1 MQNSWSRKK
10 AIKPQKENTSWL
22 LLVWLRQVLMGVLQK
37 ERTAPKHGTE
47 TSCFCWW
54 QRPWCLFTKIWAVCS
69 SSKVTETHLGI
80 SALLLGQVL
89 EVYYWLSE
97 KAATDYDRFKLVLIK
112 RYVLTED
119 GYRQRFRASKSEVD
133 ENPEQF
139 IVQLDTYLLWCLELL
154 ITEWSFAIIVSL
166 KDLQ

>member
-1 MQNSWSRKK
+1 M
-10 AIKPQKENTSWL
+10 
-22 LLVWLRQVLMGVLQK
+22 
-37 ERTAPKHGTE
+37 
-47 TSCFCWW
+47 
-54 QRPWCLFTKIWAVCS
+54 
-69 SSKVTETHLGI
+69 TETHLGI

-97 KAATDYDRFKLVLIK
+97 KAATDYDRVKLALIK

-119 GYRQRFRASKSEVD
+119 GYRQRFRASKPEVD

-139 IVQLDTYLLWCLELL
+139 IVQLDTYLLSCLELL
-154 ITEWSFAIIVSL
+154 ITEWSFAIIVSV